1 MLENNFIF
9 FVVIYVN
16 NVLKGIPVIF
26 HKRGVKK
33 GSSIGEISG

>member
-16 NVLKGIPVIF
+16 NVFGIPVIF